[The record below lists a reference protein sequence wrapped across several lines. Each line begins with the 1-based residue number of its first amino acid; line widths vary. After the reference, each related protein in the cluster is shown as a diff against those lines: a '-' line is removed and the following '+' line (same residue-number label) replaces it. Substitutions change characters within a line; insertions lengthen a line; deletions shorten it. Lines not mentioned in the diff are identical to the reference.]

1 MVCNFTKPT
10 DTQPSLLTHDE
21 VETFFHEFGHVM
33 HQICTKAYYYKFGGT
48 SVERDFVEAPS
59 QMLENFVWQKES
71 LKLMSSHYK
80 DSTPI
85 PDSMIDDLIRSKNSA
100 DGCLNMR
107 QVLFST
113 MDQHFHTNPKVTFD
127 FFMKL
132 LFLIFSLKKINRVT
146 QQVSTVNTL
155 KSICFMN

>member
-132 LFLIFSLKKINRVT
+132 LFLIFS
-146 QQVSTVNTL
+146 
-155 KSICFMN
+155 